1 MEERTIIQS
10 GDGSKKDR
18 LKKGEEFSVDES
30 RAWHREIQKGDD
42 SFLLAGA
49 LLDRSSEVY
58 HVQARQPE
66 PLDSATVDVDG
77 LDAILAFMHH

>member
-30 RAWHREIQKGDD
+30 RAWYRRYREEKAA
-42 SFLLAGA
+42 SFLLVF
-49 LLDRSSEVY
+49 RSTHPPRYTMFKQDNQS
-58 HVQARQPE
+58 R
-66 PLDSATVDVDG
+66 
-77 LDAILAFMHH
+77 